1 MSYDLIKN
9 IATDMLGAAES
20 VSLGKKGLGQT
31 YQRDMSEFADQV
43 ASTEKIKYVI
53 NTLRDMGAVQKAD
66 ALEKTR
72 KALKDLS
79 HLTGLVEDSG
89 FQRGTHK
96 EVIESLNQTRESAS
110 KLAKGG
116 FISKR

>member
-1 MSYDLIKN
+1 MSYDLIRT

-31 YQRDMSEFADQV
+31 YQRDMSEFADQI
-43 ASTEKIKYVI
+43 SSSKKINYVI
-53 NTLRDMGAVQKAD
+53 DTLRDMGAVQKAD

-72 KALKDLS
+72 KALKNLS
-79 HLTGLVEDSG
+79 YETTLDE
-89 FQRGTHK
+89 FQKQRGTHK
-96 EVIESLNQTRESAS
+96 EVIGTLNQTREAAS

-116 FISKR
+116 FISRR